1 MNRIVL
7 DDVLKGKKKV
17 ALGGHVRPDGDC
29 VGSCLGL
36 FLYLEEQYP
45 DVETHVYL
53 ETIPDAYTL
62 IQGTDRVRTELPE
75 GEPYDLFICLDCGDA
90 QRLGF
95 SMPLFESAKETLCI
109 DHHVSNEAF
118 ADINYIV
125 PDASSTSELVFT
137 LLDREKISK
146 ACAEALYMGIAHDT
160 GVFQYSCTSPETM
173 EIAAELMRKG
183 INSSEIID
191 KTYYEKTY
199 IQNQILGRALLE
211 SMLIMDKQCIVSV
224 IRRRSMEFFQAQP
237 SDLEG
242 IVSQLRLTKG
252 VEVAIFLHETDRQ
265 TEAPQLDDRMEGT
278 GKPRQMDLFE
288 ENFLKREVRAEYR
301 LIGQVFDT
309 YWLVQFQD
317 SLYIIDQHA
326 AHERVLYERTL
337 KEMKTREY
345 TSQYLSPPIILSL
358 SMQEAQL
365 LNEHMDR
372 FTRIGFEI
380 EPFGGEEFAV
390 RAIPDNLFGIAKKE
404 LLMEMID
411 DLSDGISTNM
421 APDLIDEK
429 VASMS
434 CKAAVKG
441 NSRLSAQEV
450 DALIGELLT
459 LDNPYHCPHGRPT
472 IIAMTKRELEK
483 KFKRIV

>member
-252 VEVAIFLHETDRQ
+252 VEVAIFLHET
-265 TEAPQLDDRMEGT
+265 EPQKYKVSLRSKGT
-278 GKPRQMDLFE
+278 VD
-288 ENFLKREVRAEYR
+288 VS
-301 LIGQVFDT
+301 QVAK
-309 YWLVQFQD
+309 Y
-317 SLYIIDQHA
+317 
-326 AHERVLYERTL
+326 
-337 KEMKTREY
+337 
-345 TSQYLSPPIILSL
+345 
-358 SMQEAQL
+358 
-365 LNEHMDR
+365 
-372 FTRIGFEI
+372 
-380 EPFGGEEFAV
+380 FGGGGHA
-390 RAIPDNLFGIAKKE
+390 RAAGVTMKGSSHDVINNITGRIAIQLKQ
-404 LLMEMID
+404 
-411 DLSDGISTNM
+411 
-421 APDLIDEK
+421 
-429 VASMS
+429 
-434 CKAAVKG
+434 
-441 NSRLSAQEV
+441 AQEER
-450 DALIGELLT
+450 DA
-459 LDNPYHCPHGRPT
+459 
-472 IIAMTKRELEK
+472 
-483 KFKRIV
+483 